1 MKKTIILMMLV
12 AVALASCK
20 QTDAQEKAMG
30 LLKQAQQQYEEG
42 QFDAALASI
51 DSLRRVYPNA
61 IEVRQRALTLY
72 QDVCLKQAQ
81 QNVERMDA
89 ELQELKTD
97 YNTQKKMAELHH
109 SEGTATEEELM
120 RVNMLR
126 LKRDSLQTRFDT
138 ECAKVKLIRQKQ
150 KEG

>member
-1 MKKTIILMMLV
+1 MKKLFFLMIMVV
-12 AVALASCK
+12 AVLSSCK

-30 LLKQAQQQYEEG
+30 LLKKATQEYEAGQYDE
-42 QFDAALASI
+42 ALRSI
-51 DSLRRVYPNA
+51 DSLRSVYPNA
-61 IEVRQRALTLY
+61 VEVRRRALTLY

-81 QNVERMDA
+81 ENVEHLDA
-89 ELQELKTD
+89 ELQELKAE
-97 YNTQKKMAELHH
+97 YNSQKKIAEVHH

-126 LKRDSLQTRFDT
+126 LKCDSLQARFDT

-150 KEG
+150 KE

>member
-1 MKKTIILMMLV
+1 MKKLMLLMM
-12 AVALASCK
+12 AVMMLASCK
-20 QTDAQEKAMG
+20 QTDAQQKAMG
-30 LLKQAQQQYEEG
+30 LLKQATQEYEEG
-42 QFDAALASI
+42 EFDAALRSI

-61 IEVRQRALTLY
+61 IEVRQRALVLY

-89 ELQELKTD
+89 ELQELKGE
-97 YNTQKKMAELHH
+97 YNAQKKIVEAHH
-109 SEGTATEEELM
+109 SEGVATEEELM

-126 LKRDSLQTRFDT
+126 LKCDSLQTRFDT

>member
-1 MKKTIILMMLV
+1 
-12 AVALASCK
+12 
-20 QTDAQEKAMG
+20 
-30 LLKQAQQQYEEG
+30 
-42 QFDAALASI
+42 
-51 DSLRRVYPNA
+51 
-61 IEVRQRALTLY
+61 
-72 QDVCLKQAQ
+72 
-81 QNVERMDA
+81 MDA

>member
-1 MKKTIILMMLV
+1 MMLA

-97 YNTQKKMAELHH
+97 YNTQKKKMAELHH